1 MGSTKQKEK
10 IKENPDDDVY
20 IILVW
25 KSRNQELADRM
36 SQREFPGSDDI
47 VPMLE
52 KIGGTLI
59 KSEEYLQTTSVNDKQ
74 TLSRQELDQQRE
86 SRNRAQNRYWTWQ

>member
-36 SQREFPGSDDI
+36 SQREFP
-47 VPMLE
+47 VQM
-52 KIGGTLI
+52 T
-59 KSEEYLQTTSVNDKQ
+59 
-74 TLSRQELDQQRE
+74 
-86 SRNRAQNRYWTWQ
+86 